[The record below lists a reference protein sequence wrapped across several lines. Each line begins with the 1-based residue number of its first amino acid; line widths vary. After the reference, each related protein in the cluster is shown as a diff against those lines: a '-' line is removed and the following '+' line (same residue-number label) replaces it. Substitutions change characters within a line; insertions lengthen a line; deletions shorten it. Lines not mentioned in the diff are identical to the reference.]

1 MEELIIWGIAGFLA
15 VLVISWLFG
24 LLFSGG
30 GGHCGAE
37 GPGQNY
43 GCPNSGACNSCDAR
57 K

>member
-1 MEELIIWGIAGFLA
+1 MEGLIICGIGVVIV
-15 VLVISWLFG
+15 VLIISG
-24 LLFSGG
+24 LFSGSG

-43 GCPNSGACNSCDAR
+43 GCPNSGACNSCDAY